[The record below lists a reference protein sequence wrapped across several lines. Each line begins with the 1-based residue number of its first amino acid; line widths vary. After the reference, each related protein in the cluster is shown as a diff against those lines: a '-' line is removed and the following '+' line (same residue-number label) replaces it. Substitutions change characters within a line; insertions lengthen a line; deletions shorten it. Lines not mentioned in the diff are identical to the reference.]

1 MLQLSDFCY
10 ISHIF
15 VKVLRFLLHFSIFFT
30 VLRFLLQFSDF
41 RYSSQIFVTVLR
53 YLLQFSDFCYSY
65 QIFVTVLRF
74 MLQFSDLC
82 YSSQIYVTVLRFLW
96 RSSKP
101 TYLSVHKDQTS
112 ELLWRASLI
121 LNVWSRYPCVDTLWV
136 FKPSLQGT
144 ITMMTVREI
153 RLFRRS
159 AYDGDQHWSRDSQYK
174 CSDFRLNRF
183 YLTTRVNRI
192 NTT

>member
-15 VKVLRFLLHFSIFFT
+15 VTVLRFLLHFSNFFT
-30 VLRFLLQFSDF
+30 VLRFLLQFSDIC
-41 RYSSQIFVTVLR
+41 YSSQIFVTVLR
-53 YLLQFSDFCYSY
+53 FL
-65 QIFVTVLRF
+65 
-74 MLQFSDLC
+74 LQFSDLC

-112 ELLWRASLI
+112 ELLWGASLI
-121 LNVWSRYPCVDTLWV
+121 LNAWSRYPCVDTLWV

-144 ITMMTVREI
+144 IRLLEDLHMMEFNI
-153 RLFRRS
+153 
-159 AYDGDQHWSRDSQYK
+159 DPGIH
-174 CSDFRLNRF
+174 NPNI
-183 YLTTRVNRI
+183 LTLD
-192 NTT
+192 